1 MTNKNQN
8 HSKLCNLNL
17 PTYIQESL
25 HQAGLTA
32 VSDAQAVAIA
42 QNMAHYEGPEEEAQ

>member
-1 MTNKNQN
+1 MKNQCQN
-8 HSKLCNLNL
+8 HSKLSNLNL

-25 HQAGLTA
+25 HQSGLTA

-42 QNMAHYEGPEEEAQ
+42 KNMTNYEGPEADEQ

>member
-1 MTNKNQN
+1 MTNQSQN

-25 HQAGLTA
+25 HQAGLTS
-32 VSDAQAVAIA
+32 VSDAQATAIA
-42 QNMAHYEGPEEEAQ
+42 KNMAHYEGPEGGAQ